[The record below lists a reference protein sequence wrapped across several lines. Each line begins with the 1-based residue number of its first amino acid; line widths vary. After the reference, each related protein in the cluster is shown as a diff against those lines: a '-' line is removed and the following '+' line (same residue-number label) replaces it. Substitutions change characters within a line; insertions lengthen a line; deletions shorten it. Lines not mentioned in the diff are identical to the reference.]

1 MKKKTYTIIAGINGA
16 GKTSL
21 YNVISSD
28 PNIPLGERVNID
40 EIVRRYGDWRDS
52 LLQVRA
58 ARQAMHM
65 IESFIAQGVSFH
77 QETTLPGNSIFS
89 RQLPNSQLHQLPE
102 SLSS

>member
-40 EIVRRYGDWRDS
+40 EIVRRYSPQIGSRLQGSFQRLTFVGDDIR
-52 LLQVRA
+52 VMKNR
-58 ARQAMHM
+58 RM
-65 IESFIAQGVSFH
+65 
-77 QETTLPGNSIFS
+77 
-89 RQLPNSQLHQLPE
+89 
-102 SLSS
+102 